1 MGDKKKGKK
10 RNKNQKKEHGMEG
23 ASRDSAAPYPQ
34 DDAPASDSRRP
45 CGNQI
50 TAVHASVLRM
60 PSSLR
65 CSVAALEH
73 ELLKAFPA
81 QDAEPWDRTGL
92 VVGDPAQTVEGIA
105 IALDATVEA
114 VRIAAECGANVL
126 ITHHPVFLDP
136 PVSVRPFEASGLGN
150 GAVVWEAV
158 SCKVAL
164 IDFHTAL
171 DKSPA
176 AARVLPGMLGLEFR
190 DIVDVVDMRSGK
202 GYGQLCRMPVHE
214 DPLSLRQL
222 AARCMAVF
230 GRPARVWGDKNRC
243 LESIVTCTGS
253 AGDLSKIC
261 VERGFDCLVCGE
273 IRYHDALAAREAGL
287 AVIELGHDVSELP
300 LCALLAATV
309 GNLGFPEESIKMI
322 DQGSNW
328 STPEAI
334 RK

>member
-1 MGDKKKGKK
+1 
-10 RNKNQKKEHGMEG
+10 MEG
-23 ASRDSAAPYPQ
+23 ASRDSAAQGPQ
-34 DDAPASDSRRP
+34 DAVPVRDSAEDAPAASDLHQP

-50 TAVHASVLRM
+50 TAVHPGALRI

-92 VVGDPAQTVEGIA
+92 VVGDPSQAVEGIA

-126 ITHHPVFLDP
+126 ITHHPAFLDP
-136 PVSVRPFEASGLGN
+136 PVSLCPFESDRYGS

-158 SCKVAL
+158 SRKVAL

-176 AARVLPGMLGLEFR
+176 AARVLPGMLGMELQ

-202 GYGQLCRMPVHE
+202 GYGQLCRMHADDE
-214 DPLSLRQL
+214 PLSLKQL

-230 GRPARVWGDKNRC
+230 ARPARVWGNENHR
-243 LESIVTCTGS
+243 LESVVTCTGS

-261 VERGFDCLVCGE
+261 VERGFDCLICGE
-273 IRYHDALAAREAGL
+273 IRYHDALAAKEAGL
-287 AVIELGHDVSELP
+287 AVIELGHDASELP

-309 GNLGFPEESIKMI
+309 GKLGFPEESIKMI